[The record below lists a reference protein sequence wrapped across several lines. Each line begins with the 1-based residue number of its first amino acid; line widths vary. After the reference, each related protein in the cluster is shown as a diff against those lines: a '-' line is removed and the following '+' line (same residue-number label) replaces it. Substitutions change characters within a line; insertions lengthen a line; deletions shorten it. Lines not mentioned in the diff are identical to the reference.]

1 MAYRGSEPVDP
12 AAPAPI
18 GILLTNVGSPAAPT
32 PRALRGYL
40 AQFLGD
46 ARVIEYPRW
55 LWQPLLHG
63 VILNTRPRRS
73 ARLYQRVWTPEGAP
87 LAATGRS
94 RARPPTTGATAGLAS
109 NWPLAGYRSS

>member
-1 MAYRGSEPVDP
+1 MAYRGSEPFDSD
-12 AAPAPI
+12 APSPI

-32 PRALRGYL
+32 PAALRRYL

-46 ARVIEYPRW
+46 ERVIEYPRW

-73 ARLYQRVWTPEGAP
+73 ARLYQRIWTVDGSP
-87 LAATGRS
+87 LVGICLLYTS
-94 RARPPTTGATAGLAS
+94 RCV
-109 NWPLAGYRSS
+109 